1 MDELDQRIIN
11 LLAEN
16 ARISYT
22 EIASKVGLSS
32 PAVKMRI
39 IRMEEKGIIRGY
51 RLALNYEALGYLVTA
66 YIQAEVDKENRDS
79 FLNYVR
85 ECPNVVECDGITG
98 DAFAIMKVRFRSTME
113 LDHFL
118 NDLQRFGET
127 STNIVLSPYRE

>member
-39 IRMEEKGIIRGY
+39 TRMEEKGIIRGY

-66 YIQAEVDKENRDS
+66 YIRAEVDKENREP

-85 ECPNVVECDGITG
+85 GCPNVVECDGITG
-98 DAFAIMKVRFRSTME
+98 DAFVIMKVRFRSTME